1 MQTFGASTE
10 SLSWANT
17 GGDNRKEYV
26 LLSVQ
31 GAILFLGF
39 CYGVYLVG
47 AFIKELTNDFKE
59 SFAIWNAER
68 KERV

>member
-1 MQTFGASTE
+1 
-10 SLSWANT
+10 
-17 GGDNRKEYV
+17 